1 MKYTGVL
8 QVSAAKKRQKTI
20 ISSCYH
26 EGALKVSRPIYLEKD
41 LPFLYLIHVGGGY
54 VDGDVYLTNLN
65 VEEEAELAVTT
76 QSATKV
82 YKTPKKPVV
91 QKMNIH
97 LKKGSVLEYL
107 PDSLIAYKEARFI
120 QETTV
125 HIEEDSGFFYSDVI
139 TPGWAED
146 GSLFP
151 YDWIRSKLKVYKKD
165 RLVLFDH
172 LRLEPDEDMSGML
185 QMDGYTHIGTFL
197 IFHQKAD
204 KTFLDRLYDEM
215 EAFDSDVRF
224 GMTSLPESGIILRI
238 LAHSTGII
246 ENMIS
251 RAHSFA
257 RRELLGKNGVTWRKY

>member
-8 QVSAAKKRQKTI
+8 QVSATKKQQKTI
-20 ISSCYH
+20 ISTCFH

-76 QSATKV
+76 QSSTKV
-82 YKTPKKPVV
+82 YKTPNKPVI
-91 QKMNIH
+91 QQTNIH

-107 PDSLIAYKEARFI
+107 PDSLIAYKGARFI

-125 HIEEDSGFFYSDVI
+125 HIEDESGFFYSDVI

-151 YDWIRSKLKVYKKD
+151 YDWIRSKLKVYKKGQ
-165 RLVLFDH
+165 LVLFDH
-172 LRLEPDEDMSGML
+172 LRLEPDDDMSGML

-204 KTFLDRLYDEM
+204 KTFLDSLYDEM
-215 EAFDSDVRF
+215 EDFDSDVRF
-224 GMTSLPESGIILRI
+224 GVTSLPESGVILRV
-238 LAHSTGII
+238 LARSTGII
-246 ENMIS
+246 ESMIS
-251 RAHSFA
+251 HAHSFA
-257 RRELLGKNGVTWRKY
+257 RQELLGKDGVTWRKY